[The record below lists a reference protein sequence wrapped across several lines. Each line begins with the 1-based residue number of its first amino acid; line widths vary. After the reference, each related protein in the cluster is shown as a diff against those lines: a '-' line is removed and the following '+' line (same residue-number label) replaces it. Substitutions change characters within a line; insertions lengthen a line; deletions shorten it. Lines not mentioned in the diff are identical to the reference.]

1 VPEDDRQ
8 QPSAKRSRSISEHKE
23 DDANSP
29 TKRKRRRSISEHKE
43 GDTNEAQL
51 DDNRCSQEDGV
62 EDPPVGHDD
71 GIWMDDDAYG
81 VVKGEE
87 LNNVPPKGEN
97 PWEYLWK
104 PGAPPFKMELIA
116 CAERRNVEGL
126 VKSLYCPRK

>member
-1 VPEDDRQ
+1 MQIVRQ
-8 QPSAKRSRSISEHKE
+8 NENEEGPSANIKRTMQIVRQNENEEGPS
-23 DDANSP
+23 ANI
-29 TKRKRRRSISEHKE
+29 KRATQMRLSWMI
-43 GDTNEAQL
+43 TVVP
-51 DDNRCSQEDGV
+51 QEDGV

-87 LNNVPPKGEN
+87 LNNVPPEGEN